1 MSDIVWEQVGVDIA
15 LPTTTASPIKAS
27 HNIRQKEISSSNTMS
42 AEHGTVEAAYSED
55 STSDSSELVK
65 KDNWDEEAMVRRMQ
79 KGDRLAFQQMYRLYS
94 PRLFQR
100 VLRLTNNFEQA
111 EDCLQQVFTEVVD
124 KMHTYRGDGVFLA
137 WLNRITTNTVFQ
149 MFRKQRSKQAF
160 IGKFTDFWRH
170 LGPGGEEQVLA
181 EALFVQEERKQ
192 LLHSILEQLDF
203 RKRIVILLCDLEGR
217 TLEDV
222 ARELDIPKGTVASRL
237 HNGRRELR
245 TRLLLEL
252 HERGLSAEEWIHA

>member
-1 MSDIVWEQVGVDIA
+1 MGDVTI
-15 LPTTTASPIKAS
+15 PTTVGSPPTTKDTNKARRKQMDASIDLT
-27 HNIRQKEISSSNTMS
+27 E
-42 AEHGTVEAAYSED
+42 EAASQTSSFSEPKSEA
-55 STSDSSELVK
+55 STSIEGF
-65 KDNWDEEAMVRRMQ
+65 DEAEMVRKMQ
-79 KGDRLAFQQMYRLYS
+79 SGDRLAFQQMYRLYS

-124 KMHTYRGDGVFLA
+124 KLHTYRGEGVFLA

-160 IGKFTDFWRH
+160 LDRFSDFWRQ
-170 LGPGGEEQVLA
+170 LGPGDQA
-181 EALFVQEERKQ
+181 EPVAESLFVKEERKQ
-192 LLHSILEQLDF
+192 LLHSVLQQLDY

-222 ARELDIPKGTVASRL
+222 GKELEIPKGTVASRL

-245 TRLLLEL
+245 DRLLHEL
-252 HERGLSAEEWIHA
+252 QRRGLSAEEWIHV